1 MKNLTLSVILVISA
15 FSNSWAQQGYF
26 KTDVDTERKPWT
38 NLDFYNDPNN
48 FQFALVSDNTGG
60 SRPGVFAKGVEKLNM
75 MLPEFVLSVGDLIQG
90 YTQDTVRIR
99 EEWEEFNQIIGNLKV
114 PFFYL
119 PGNHDITNLVMQKEW
134 EKRYGRRFYS
144 FIYKGVLFIFLDS
157 NDDDHHNLTEDQT
170 AFALETLAKNPEA
183 RWTFILMH
191 HPIWKYDTDGRFET
205 IEAALK
211 NRKHTVIAGHEHRYQ
226 YIERNESNYYVLGTT
241 GGGSRLRGHRFGEFD
256 HIVWV
261 TMTDEGPVMANLR
274 LDGILSHDIANATTA
289 KMAESMLQNTNFRHL
304 VLTNQGEHFTDGT
317 AYLHFSNKAE
327 VPLKINITFHHH
339 HQVNITPPQR
349 EVMLAP
355 GESTVLEIELK
366 AHEKMEFSDLG
377 YLKYYW
383 KLGYEGEE
391 YKDFYLDGNADF
403 SIEPGSPDY
412 FKPLTP
418 QFIESTM
425 VSFDYPYSQLKT
437 VVSANGQIQKE
448 MKPAEKLTL
457 SATTEMQAYLLNDKN
472 QTTATVTKKYE
483 KISYQKALKIKR
495 AVPGLAYAYFEGRW
509 EALPDFDGIKPMK
522 QGVASDFS
530 VTDLAVR
537 KDNFGMRFTGYIEVP
552 EDGMYQFRI
561 LADDAGT
568 IKIHEKTLS
577 RNGVT
582 GSVNIEYGAIALK
595 AGLHPVEIDF
605 MEQEGN
611 ERLRLYYRRNET
623 DGWIFMELND
633 FFRTSDRNK

>member
-1 MKNLTLSVILVISA
+1 MKNLTLSAILVISA
-15 FSNSWAQQGYF
+15 ISFTWAQQDYF
-26 KTDVDTERKPWT
+26 ITDVETERKPWT
-38 NLDFYNDPNN
+38 NLDFYNDPAN

-60 SRPGVFAKGVEKLNM
+60 SRQGVFAKGVEKLNM

-99 EEWEEFNQIIGNLKV
+99 EEWEEFNQIIRNLKV

-134 EKRYGRRFYS
+134 EKRYGRRYYS
-144 FIYKGVLFIFLDS
+144 FTYKGVLFIILDS

-170 AFALETLAKNPEA
+170 NFAIETLEAHPDA
-183 RWTFILMH
+183 RWTFVLMH
-191 HPIWKYDTDGRFET
+191 HPIWKYDTGGRFES

-261 TMTDEGPVMANLR
+261 TMTDDGPVMANLR
-274 LDGILSHDIANATTA
+274 LDGILSHDIANASTA
-289 KMAESMLQNTNFRHL
+289 KLAESMLQNTNFRHL
-304 VLTNQGEHFTDGT
+304 VLTNKGAHFTDGT
-317 AYLHFSNKAE
+317 AYLQFSNKAE

-339 HQVNITPPQR
+339 HQVNITPPQQ
-349 EVMLAP
+349 EITLAP
-355 GESTVLEIELK
+355 REDSVLEIEMK

-383 KLGYEGEE
+383 RLGYKGEE
-391 YKDFYLDGNADF
+391 FKDFYLDGNADF
-403 SIEPGSPDY
+403 SIEPGYPDY
-412 FKPLTP
+412 FKPQTL
-418 QFIESTM
+418 QFIESAQIT
-425 VSFDYPYSQLKT
+425 FDHPLSQLKT
-437 VVSANGQIQKE
+437 VIAVNGQQQDLKTGDRPTISSTTSIQ
-448 MKPAEKLTL
+448 AFL
-457 SATTEMQAYLLNDKN
+457 QNDKN
-472 QTTATVTKKYE
+472 QTSASVTKKYE
-483 KISYQKALKIKR
+483 KVSYHKALKVKR
-495 AVPGLAYAYFEGRW
+495 VVPGLAYAYFEGRW
-509 EALPDFDGIKPMK
+509 EALPDFDGIKAVK

-552 EDGMYQFRI
+552 EDGMYHFRI
-561 LADDAGT
+561 LADDAGI
-568 IKIHEKTLS
+568 IKIHENILS

-582 GSVNIEYGAIALK
+582 GAENIEYSAIALK

-611 ERLRLYYRRNET
+611 ERLRLYYRRNEA

-633 FFRTSDRNK
+633 FFRTTDRNK